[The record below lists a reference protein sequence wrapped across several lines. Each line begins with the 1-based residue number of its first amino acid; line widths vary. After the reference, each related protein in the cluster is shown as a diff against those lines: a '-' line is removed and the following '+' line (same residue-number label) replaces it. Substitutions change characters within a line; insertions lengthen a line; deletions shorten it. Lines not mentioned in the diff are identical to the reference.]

1 VIIYLGSTRPAKV
14 EGASEAVAAIA
25 AIDDRFARPDIRP
38 RDLGG
43 VAERMPLT
51 REAIVAAARARAVAL
66 LALRIQERAFA
77 DPEGCFAIGLEGGL
91 TPLPGGTGDPPAYLL
106 ETCACLTDG
115 RRWSTAFGGAIGV
128 PAAVA
133 RDVLAGQEL
142 GDVIDR
148 RAGSSVR
155 GTRGAWGVLTRDL
168 VGRKDAFR
176 LAVIGAFAP
185 FYNPVVFD
193 E

>member
-1 VIIYLGSTRPAKV
+1 MIIYLGSTRPAKV
-14 EGASEAVAAIA
+14 DGAREAVAAIA

-66 LALRIQERAFA
+66 LALRVQERVFA
-77 DPEGCFAIGLEGGL
+77 DPEGCYAIGLEGGL
-91 TPLPGGTGDPPAYLL
+91 TPLPGDKADPPAYLL
-106 ETCACLTDG
+106 ETCACVTDG
-115 RRWSTAFGGAIGV
+115 RQWSTAFGGAIAV
-128 PAAVA
+128 PATVA
-133 RDVLAGQEL
+133 REVRAGAEL

-148 RAGSSVR
+148 CAGTSVR
-155 GTRGAWGVLTRDL
+155 GSRGAWGLLTRDL

-185 FYNPVVFD
+185 FYNPVLYD